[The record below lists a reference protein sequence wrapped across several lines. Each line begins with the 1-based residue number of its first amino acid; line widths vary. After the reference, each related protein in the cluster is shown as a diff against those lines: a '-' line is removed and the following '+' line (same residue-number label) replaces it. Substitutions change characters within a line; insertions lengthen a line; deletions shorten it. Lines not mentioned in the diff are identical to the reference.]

1 VSGVKF
7 EGKESIMGCKSSSVE
22 PIATIEGIKSSSG
35 EPIDGK
41 VVSETKSPLEEPIE
55 FEEDEA
61 FNSSLEEP
69 IVAFACDLVITGI
82 IGGIKVT
89 VQTFSEKLRTS

>member
-1 VSGVKF
+1 V
-7 EGKESIMGCKSSSVE
+7 GCNSSAVE

-35 EPIDGK
+35 EPIYGK

-61 FNSSLEEP
+61 FNSSLEGP